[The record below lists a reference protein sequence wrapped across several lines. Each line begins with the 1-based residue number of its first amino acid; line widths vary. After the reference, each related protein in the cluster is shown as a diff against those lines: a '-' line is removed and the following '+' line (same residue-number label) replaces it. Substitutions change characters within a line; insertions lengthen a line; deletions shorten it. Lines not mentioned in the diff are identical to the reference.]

1 MKKTFVWIV
10 YFLVCGAVIAAGIKA
25 GSHHKNCND
34 CGWAYTLTTRK

>member
-10 YFLVCGAVIAAGIKA
+10 YFLVCGAVIAAAIKA

-34 CGWAYTLTTRK
+34 CGWAYTFNHP